1 MTAKIILGSRGSALA
16 LAQTRETRERL
27 TAAWPELREDGAIAI
42 RSVKTTGDVVRDR
55 PLAELGGKGLF
66 IKEVEGELLSGA
78 IDAAVHSMKDMETTI
93 ADGTILAAVLP
104 REDPRDAFISPQAD
118 SFEALPQGARVGT
131 ASVRRAA
138 LVLNRRPD
146 LQVVMF
152 RGNVDT
158 RLRKLRDGEAE
169 ATFLAVCGLKRLE
182 MEHAITRIMEPDAF
196 PPPVSQGAIA
206 VQCRDGNASSR
217 DADIAR
223 WLSALDD
230 GPSRARVTAE
240 RAMLSA
246 LDGSCRTPI
255 SGHAV
260 LDGGRLTLNGLVLS
274 LDGSQSHAGSAS
286 GNAGDAEA
294 LGFGVGEDILSRC
307 GRDFLV

>member
-1 MTAKIILGSRGSALA
+1 MTAKITLGSRGSALA

-27 TAAWPELREDGAIAI
+27 MAAWPELREDGAVAI
-42 RSVKTTGDVVRDR
+42 RTVKTTGDVVRDR
-55 PLAELGGKGLF
+55 PLADLGGKGLF

-93 ADGTILAAVLP
+93 ADGTRLVAVLP
-104 REDPRDAFISPQAD
+104 REDPRDAFVSPHAE
-118 SFEALPQGARVGT
+118 SFEALATGARIGT

-146 LQVVMF
+146 LEVVMF

-169 ATFLAVCGLKRLE
+169 ATFLAVCGLKRLD
-182 MEHAITRIMEPDAF
+182 MEHAITKAMEPAEF
-196 PPPVSQGAIA
+196 PPSVSQGAIG
-206 VQCRDGNASSR
+206 VQCRDGAASAR

-223 WLSALDD
+223 WLAVLDD
-230 GPSRARVTAE
+230 APSRARVTAE
-240 RAMLSA
+240 RAMLAA

-255 SGHAV
+255 AGHAV
-260 LDGGRLTLNGLVLS
+260 LDGDRLSLTGLVLS
-274 LDGSQSHAGSAS
+274 LDGRESHAGAAS
-286 GNAGDAEA
+286 GAAEDAEA
-294 LGFGVGEDILSRC
+294 LGRGVGEDILSRC
-307 GRDFLV
+307 GRGFLA

>member
-27 TAAWPELREDGAIAI
+27 MAAWPELREDGAIEI
-42 RSVKTTGDVVRDR
+42 RTVKTTGDVVRDR

-93 ADGTILAAVLP
+93 ADATILAAVLP
-104 REDPRDAFISPQAD
+104 REDPRDAFISPHAD
-118 SFEALPQGARVGT
+118 SFEALPEGARIGT

-158 RLRKLRDGEAE
+158 RLRKLHDGEAD
-169 ATFLAVCGLKRLE
+169 ATFRRLRPQAPGDGPR
-182 MEHAITRIMEPDAF
+182 HHPHH
-196 PPPVSQGAIA
+196 GAG
-206 VQCRDGNASSR
+206 R
-217 DADIAR
+217 
-223 WLSALDD
+223 LSAAGEPGRHRRAVPGRQRLGPGRRYRPLAGRARPYAEP
-230 GPSRARVTAE
+230 GPS
-240 RAMLSA
+240 
-246 LDGSCRTPI
+246 
-255 SGHAV
+255 H
-260 LDGGRLTLNGLVLS
+260 GR
-274 LDGSQSHAGSAS
+274 
-286 GNAGDAEA
+286 AGDA
-294 LGFGVGEDILSRC
+294 GGVGRLLPNPDLRPC
-307 GRDFLV
+307 GA

>member
-27 TAAWPELREDGAIAI
+27 MAAWPELRGDGAIEI
-42 RSVKTTGDVVRDR
+42 RTVKTTGDVVRDR

-93 ADGTILAAVLP
+93 ADGTILATVLP
-104 REDPRDAFISPQAD
+104 REDPRDAFISPHAD

-158 RLRKLRDGEAE
+158 RLRKLHDGEAD

-182 MEHAITRIMEPDAF
+182 MEHAITRVMEPDAF
-196 PPPVSQGAIA
+196 PPPVSQGAIG
-206 VQCRDGNASSR
+206 VQCRDGNASAR

-230 GPSRARVTAE
+230 APSRARVTAE
-240 RAMLSA
+240 RAMLAA

-260 LDGGRLTLNGLVLS
+260 LDGDRLTLSGLVLS
-274 LDGSQSHAGSAS
+274 LDGTQSHAGMASAA
-286 GNAGDAEA
+286 AGDAEA
-294 LGFGVGEDILSRC
+294 LGRGVGEDILSRC
-307 GRDFLV
+307 GRGFLA

>member
-27 TAAWPELREDGAIAI
+27 LAAWPELREDGAIEI
-42 RSVKTTGDVVRDR
+42 RTVKTTGDVVRDR

-104 REDPRDAFISPQAD
+104 REDPRDAFISPHAD
-118 SFEALPQGARVGT
+118 SFEALPEGARIGT

-146 LQVVMF
+146 LKVVMF

-158 RLRKLRDGEAE
+158 RLRKLHDGEAD

-196 PPPVSQGAIA
+196 PPPVSQGAIGI
-206 VQCRDGNASSR
+206 QCRDGNASAR

-230 GPSRARVTAE
+230 APSRARVTAE

-274 LDGSQSHAGSAS
+274 LDGTQSHAGSAS
-286 GNAGDAEA
+286 ADAGDAEA

-307 GRDFLV
+307 GRDFLA

>member
-1 MTAKIILGSRGSALA
+1 MTAKITLGSRGSALA
-16 LAQTRETRERL
+16 LAQTRETQERL
-27 TAAWPELREDGAIAI
+27 RAAWPELREEGAIEI
-42 RSVKTTGDVVRDR
+42 RTVKTTGDVVRDR

-93 ADGTILAAVLP
+93 ADATILAAVLP
-104 REDPRDAFISPQAD
+104 REDPRDAFISPHAD
-118 SFEALPQGARVGT
+118 SFEALPRGARVGT

-158 RLRKLRDGEAE
+158 RLRKLRDGEAD

-182 MEHAITRIMEPDAF
+182 MEHAITRIMEPDEF
-196 PPPVSQGAIA
+196 PPPVSQGAIG
-206 VQCRDGNASSR
+206 VQCRDGNASAR

-223 WLSALDD
+223 WLTALDD
-230 GPSRARVTAE
+230 GPSRVRVTAE

-260 LDGGRLTLNGLVLS
+260 LEGGRLTLNGLVLS
-274 LDGSQSHAGSAS
+274 LDGSQSHAGAASAD
-286 GNAGDAEA
+286 AADAEA

-307 GRDFLV
+307 GRDFLA

>member
-16 LAQTRETRERL
+16 LAQTRETRDRL
-27 TAAWPELREDGAIAI
+27 MAAWPELREEGAIEI
-42 RSVKTTGDVVRDR
+42 RTVKTTGDVVRDR
-55 PLAELGGKGLF
+55 PLADLGGKGLF
-66 IKEVEGELLSGA
+66 IKEVEAELTSGA

-93 ADGTILAAVLP
+93 AEGTILATVLP
-104 REDPRDAFISPQAD
+104 REDVRDAFVSPHAD
-118 SFEALPQGARVGT
+118 SFDTLPLGARVGT

-138 LVLNRRPD
+138 LALNRRPD

-158 RLRKLRDGEAE
+158 RLRKLKDGEAD
-169 ATFLAVCGLKRLE
+169 ATFLAVCGLKRLD
-182 MEHAITRIMEPDAF
+182 MAHAITRVMEVDEF
-196 PPPVSQGAIA
+196 PPPVSQGAIGI
-206 VQCRDGNASSR
+206 QCRDGAASAR

-230 GPSRARVTAE
+230 AASRARVTAE
-240 RAMLSA
+240 RAMLAA

-260 LDGGRLTLNGLVLS
+260 LEGDRLALTGLVLS
-274 LDGSQSHAGSAS
+274 LDGRESHAGSAS
-286 GNAGDAEA
+286 AGAGDAEE
-294 LGFGVGEDILSRC
+294 LGRGVGEDILSRC
-307 GRDFLV
+307 GRDFLA

>member
-1 MTAKIILGSRGSALA
+1 MTAKITLGSRGSALA
-16 LAQTRETRERL
+16 LAQTRETQERL
-27 TAAWPELREDGAIAI
+27 RAAWPELREEGAIEI
-42 RSVKTTGDVVRDR
+42 RTVKTTGDVVRDR

-93 ADGTILAAVLP
+93 ADATILAAVLP
-104 REDPRDAFISPQAD
+104 REDPRDAFISPHAD
-118 SFEALPQGARVGT
+118 SFEALPRGARVGT

-158 RLRKLRDGEAE
+158 RLRKLRDGEAD

-182 MEHAITRIMEPDAF
+182 MEHAITRIMEPDEF
-196 PPPVSQGAIA
+196 PPPVSQGAIG
-206 VQCRDGNASSR
+206 VQCRDGNASAR

-223 WLSALDD
+223 WLTALDD
-230 GPSRARVTAE
+230 GPSRVRVTAE

-274 LDGSQSHAGSAS
+274 LDGSQSHAGAASAD
-286 GNAGDAEA
+286 AADAEA

-307 GRDFLV
+307 GRDFLA

>member
-16 LAQTRETRERL
+16 LAQTRETRDRL
-27 TAAWPELREDGAIAI
+27 MAAWPELREDGAIEI
-42 RSVKTTGDVVRDR
+42 RTVKTTGDVVRDR

-78 IDAAVHSMKDMETTI
+78 IDVAVHSMKDMETTV
-93 ADGTILAAVLP
+93 ADATVLAAVLP
-104 REDPRDAFISPQAD
+104 RADVRDAFISPHAD
-118 SFEALPQGARVGT
+118 SFETLPEGARIGT

-146 LQVVMF
+146 LRVVMF

-158 RLRKLRDGEAE
+158 RLRKLKEGEAD
-169 ATFLAVCGLKRLE
+169 ATFLAACGLQRLD
-182 MEHAITRIMEPDAF
+182 MAHAITRIMETDEF
-196 PPPVSQGAIA
+196 PPPVSQGAIGI
-206 VQCRDGNASSR
+206 QSRDGNASSR
-217 DADIAR
+217 DADILR

-240 RAMLSA
+240 RAMLAA

-255 SGHAV
+255 SGYAV
-260 LDGGRLTLNGLVLS
+260 LDGDRLSLDGLVLS
-274 LDGSQSHAGSAS
+274 LDGRESHAGSAT
-286 GNAGDAEA
+286 AAAADAED
-294 LGFGVGEDILSRC
+294 LGRGVGEDILSRC
-307 GRDFLV
+307 GRGFLA

>member
-1 MTAKIILGSRGSALA
+1 MSAKIILGSRGSALA

-27 TAAWPELREDGAIAI
+27 MTAWPELREDGAIEI
-42 RSVKTTGDVVRDR
+42 RTVKTTGDVVRDR

-78 IDAAVHSMKDMETTI
+78 IDAAVHSMKDMETSVTD
-93 ADGTILAAVLP
+93 ATILAAVLP
-104 REDPRDAFISPQAD
+104 REDPRDAFVSPHAE
-118 SFEALPQGARVGT
+118 SFEALPEGARVGT

-146 LQVVMF
+146 LEVVMF

-158 RLRKLRDGEAE
+158 RLRKLKEGEAE
-169 ATFLAVCGLKRLE
+169 ATFLAVCGLKRLD
-182 MEHAITRIMEPDAF
+182 MEHAITRAMDIDEF
-196 PPPVSQGAIA
+196 PPPVSQGAIG
-206 VQCRDGNASSR
+206 VQCRDGNASAR

-230 GPSRARVTAE
+230 APSRARVTAE
-240 RAMLSA
+240 RAMLAA

-260 LDGGRLTLNGLVLS
+260 LEGDRLSLNGLVLS
-274 LDGSQSHAGSAS
+274 LDGRQSHAGSAS
-286 GNAGDAEA
+286 AAAADAEA
-294 LGFGVGEDILSRC
+294 LGHGVGEDILSRC
-307 GRDFLV
+307 GRGFLA